1 LNNRVTNQNKWK
13 GGHDSHSCP
22 VPSAGPLWRTVKIC

>member
-22 VPSAGPLWRTVKIC
+22 VSSAGARCRAVNIC